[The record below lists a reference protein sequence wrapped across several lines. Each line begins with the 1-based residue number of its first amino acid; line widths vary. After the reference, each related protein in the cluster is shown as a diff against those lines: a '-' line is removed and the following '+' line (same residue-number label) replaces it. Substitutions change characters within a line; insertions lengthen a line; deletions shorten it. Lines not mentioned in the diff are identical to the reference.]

1 MGRFF
6 RKKGSSD
13 DSDGGPSGRGLTA
26 QQWVLALL
34 IGLATVMGA
43 FFGWRAAAIG
53 STAAFDDRQS
63 ISETIK
69 VEQQEIDVDLSVTD
83 DTREYTRY
91 LANYAL
97 AAELDNQAGSLAAAG
112 NTAGAAETRREAQVL
127 RRAATE
133 RAADS
138 GVFGPFTI
146 ADDLREP
153 RAEPRTF
160 NVDERLVARRAEL
173 ATAIGSP
180 GQLDPQVWADE
191 SEAIRQRIKGLSI
204 WIFILI
210 FGVLMFTVAQVNSER
225 RTVFYGFVALA
236 VAALLVGIVGGF
248 AADFFA

>member
-1 MGRFF
+1 MKGFF
-6 RKKGSSD
+6 KKAESDGSD
-13 DSDGGPSGRGLTA
+13 DEAPRRGLTA

-69 VEQQEIDVDLSVTD
+69 VEQQDIDVDLAVAN

-91 LANYAL
+91 LAGYAL
-97 AAELDNQAGSLAAAG
+97 AAELDNQADSLAAAG
-112 NTAGAAETRREAQVL
+112 DAAAASETRREAQLL

-133 RAADS
+133 RAADA

-153 RAEPRTF
+153 AAEPRTF
-160 NVDERLVARRAEL
+160 NVDDRLVAREAEVASAL
-173 ATAIGSP
+173 DSP

-191 SEAIRQRIKGLSI
+191 SNAIRDRIEGLSI
-204 WIFILI
+204 WVFILI
-210 FGVLMFTVAQVNSER
+210 VSVLTFTVAQVNSER
-225 RTVFYGFVALA
+225 RAVFYGFMAFGVVTL
-236 VAALLVGIVGGF
+236 VVGIVGGF
-248 AADFFA
+248 AVDFFA